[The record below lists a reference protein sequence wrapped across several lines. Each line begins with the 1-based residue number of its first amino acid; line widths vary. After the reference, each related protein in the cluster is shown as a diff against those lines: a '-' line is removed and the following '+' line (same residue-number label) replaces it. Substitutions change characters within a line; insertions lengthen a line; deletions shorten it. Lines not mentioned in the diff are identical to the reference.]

1 MIVMLGVSD
10 GKIILGLLS
19 LIRERETN
27 KSRNVNNDHT
37 KERKREDRGY
47 IKRPPHH
54 PNTVNLLLILIYPS
68 AECISY

>member
-37 KERKREDRGY
+37 KERKREDRGV
-47 IKRPPHH
+47 ISS
-54 PNTVNLLLILIYPS
+54 NLLTTQTQPIFY
-68 AECISY
+68 